1 MTSTRRL
8 EITTEYSC
16 LCQSEH
22 SISYSDWTSQISVAR
37 RTENERQAAPASHD
51 LRENA
56 QQAVRRQALP
66 TGRCPGDRMEAL
78 SGDASTVSGRSDSR
92 RYGDLASDVVP

>member
-16 LCQSEH
+16 LCKSEH
-22 SISYSDWTSQISVAR
+22 NISYSDWASQISVAR

-56 QQAVRRQALP
+56 QQAGRGRHLP

-92 RYGDLASDVVP
+92 RYSDLASDVVP

>member
-1 MTSTRRL
+1 MTNTRGL

-56 QQAVRRQALP
+56 QQAGRRQAHLLAAAR
-66 TGRCPGDRMEAL
+66 GIGWRRCPAMR
-78 SGDASTVSGRSDSR
+78 
-92 RYGDLASDVVP
+92 PP